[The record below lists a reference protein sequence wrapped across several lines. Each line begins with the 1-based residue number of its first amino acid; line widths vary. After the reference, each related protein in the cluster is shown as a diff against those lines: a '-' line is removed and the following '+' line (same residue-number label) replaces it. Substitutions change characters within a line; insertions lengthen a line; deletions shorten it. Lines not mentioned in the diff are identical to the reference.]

1 MHYLLSLG
9 EEKTQNLDVIFAN
22 LDVIFANLDVIS
34 TNLDV
39 ILSFRCKEEEFLLAR
54 RSVLI
59 RW

>member
-1 MHYLLSLG
+1 MHYLLSRG
-9 EEKTQNLDVIFAN
+9 EEKTQN